1 MRLCATFLCSALVL
15 LFLTGCGGATDP
27 MSNATAR
34 SEAQNALATAATAIT
49 ADIAVFSA
57 DRSYTPTEL
66 PDSPQVCAPWWS
78 DEEGRVWG
86 YSIEI
91 AVPDAAVAD
100 DMLAAAHTH
109 WRRQNYVVKGRTLN
123 TDPAMHASNDDGFNY
138 ELQFSDDRS
147 IAYLTGSTPCI
158 PQTTATQ

>member
-1 MRLCATFLCSALVL
+1 MKPMTTLLCSALVL
-15 LFLTGCGGATDP
+15 LLLTGCGGTNDP
-27 MSNATAR
+27 ISNATAR
-34 SEAQNALATAATAIT
+34 SEAQNALADAAAAMT
-49 ADIAVFSA
+49 ADIAAFGA
-57 DRSYTPTEL
+57 ERRYTATEL

-78 DEEGRVWG
+78 DAEGRVWG

-91 AVPDAAVAD
+91 AVPDAATAD
-100 DMLAAAHTH
+100 AMLAAAHAH
-109 WRRQNYVVKGRTLN
+109 WQQQRYVVKGRTLN
-123 TDPAMHASNDDGFNY
+123 SDPAMHASNDDGYNY